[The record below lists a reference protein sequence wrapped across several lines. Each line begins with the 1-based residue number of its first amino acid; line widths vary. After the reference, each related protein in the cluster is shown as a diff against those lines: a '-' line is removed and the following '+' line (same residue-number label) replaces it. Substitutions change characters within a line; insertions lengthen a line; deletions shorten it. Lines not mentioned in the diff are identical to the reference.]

1 MRSMPAGMHN
11 ERLVTTPT
19 CLVGRFTWEAPVGS
33 IRDSVIGERAV
44 MVLPAKA
51 VRIEQHGRG
60 RFLADSRTAVLY
72 PAGLHYRA
80 TQVETNREASVFIG
94 IDPALAAE
102 TPCCLPTPE
111 STVLRRERL
120 LALLSDAAPDLLR
133 VEEAIAVIVHEVIHR
148 RRHTATPALRLHRH
162 HEEAH
167 QIRERLLG
175 EFTQAVSLA
184 SLAEGCGISAYNAAR
199 AFRHAFGI
207 SIHQYRLNL
216 RLRASVHEL
225 AETAE
230 PLVEI
235 ALKLGFSSQSH
246 LTAAFSRNFGV
257 SPAKFRRELRSCN
270 SSVAGKL
277 WRRV

>member
-1 MRSMPAGMHN
+1 MRSMPPGMQN
-11 ERLVTTPT
+11 ERLVATPT

-51 VRIEQHGRG
+51 VRIEQHGRD
-60 RFLADSRTAVLY
+60 RFIADSRTAVLY

-102 TPCCLPTPE
+102 MPCCLPTPE

-120 LALLSDAAPDLLR
+120 LALLSESAPDLLR
-133 VEEAIAVIVHEVIHR
+133 VEEAIAVLVNEVIHAR
-148 RRHTATPALRLHRH
+148 RNTTPPARPFHRH
-162 HEEAH
+162 LDEAH
-167 QIRERLLG
+167 HIRERLLG
-175 EFTQAVSLA
+175 EFTQAVSLS
-184 SLAEGCGISAYNAAR
+184 SLADGCGISAYDAAR

-207 SIHQYRLNL
+207 SIHQYRMNL

-225 AETAE
+225 AATAE
-230 PLVEI
+230 PLVAI
-235 ALKLGFSSQSH
+235 ALRLGFSSQSH
-246 LTAAFSRNFGV
+246 LTSAFTRSFGI
-257 SPAKFRRELRSCN
+257 SPAKFRRELRKGN
-270 SSVAGKL
+270 PAVAKTL
-277 WRRV
+277 WRGV